1 MAHGQDRIPV
11 SIITGFLG
19 AGKSTLLNR
28 MLRDPGAKDIAVII
42 NEFGE
47 VGIDNLLVESSG
59 DSLVELSNGCLCCT
73 VRGEL
78 VDTLATMM
86 DAIQTGRAKPITR
99 VVIETTGLAD
109 PAPVMQSVM
118 GNPVIAQNF
127 ELEGVVTVVDAVN
140 GFATLDAH
148 PEAVKQVAV
157 ADRLILSK
165 QTLADA
171 GQLSALRARLASL
184 NPRAPLVDG
193 DDSSVSSLSMLA
205 NGLYDPST
213 KIADV
218 DRWLRDEIAAD
229 DHDHHHHGH
238 DHGHDGECDCG
249 HDHNRHDHHGHDH
262 HHDHVHGHHH
272 HHHDLNRH
280 GDDIRSFS
288 IVHERPIDP
297 MAIDMFIDLLRS
309 AHGEKLLRMKAVVRL
324 SDNPERP
331 LVLHGVQTIFHP
343 PQRLAQWP
351 EGSDRKTRMVL
362 ITKGLSEEFVAD
374 LFSAF
379 TGEPRLDRPDRAA
392 LEDNPLAVPGF
403 RL

>member
-1 MAHGQDRIPV
+1 MAIGQDRIPV

-28 MLRDPGAKDIAVII
+28 MLRDPAAKDIAVII

-47 VGIDNLLVESSG
+47 VGIDNLLVEASG
-59 DSLVELSNGCLCCT
+59 DSMIELSNGCLCCT

-78 VDTLATMM
+78 VDTLASMM

-140 GFATLDAH
+140 VLSTLGAH

-157 ADRLILSK
+157 ADRLIVSK

-184 NPRAPLVDG
+184 NPRAPVSDG
-193 DDSSVSSLSMLA
+193 DDASVSSLSMLA
-205 NGLYDPST
+205 NGLYDPSS

-229 DHDHHHHGH
+229 QHDHHHHDH
-238 DHGHDGECDCG
+238 DHDGGCDCG
-249 HDHNRHDHHGHDH
+249 HDHGDNHGHHHHAHDHGHDH
-262 HHDHVHGHHH
+262 HHH
-272 HHHDLNRH
+272 HHHDVSRH

-288 IVHERPIDP
+288 IVHDRPIDP
-297 MAIDMFIDLLRS
+297 MAIDMFVDLLRS
-309 AHGEKLLRMKAVVRL
+309 AHGEKLLRMKAVVKL

-331 LVLHGVQTIFHP
+331 LVLHGVQAIFHP
-343 PQRLAQWP
+343 PQRLPRWP
-351 EGSDRKTRMVL
+351 EGSDQKTRMVL
-362 ITKGLSEEFVAD
+362 ITKGLTEEFVAD
-374 LFSAF
+374 LFAAF

-403 RL
+403 RR

>member
-1 MAHGQDRIPV
+1 MAYGQDRIPV

-28 MLRDPGAKDIAVII
+28 MLRDPAAKDIAVII

-47 VGIDNLLVESSG
+47 VGIDNLLVEASG
-59 DSLVELSNGCLCCT
+59 DSMIELSNGCLCCT

-78 VDTLATMM
+78 VDTLASMM

-140 GFATLDAH
+140 GIATLDAH
-148 PEAVKQVAV
+148 QEAVKQVAV

-165 QTLADA
+165 QTLADPA
-171 GQLSALRARLASL
+171 QLSALRARLVAL
-184 NPRAPLVDG
+184 NPRAPVTDG
-193 DDSSVSSLSMLA
+193 DDVSASGLSILE
-205 NGLYDPST
+205 NGLYDPAT

-218 DRWLRDEIAAD
+218 DRWLRDEIAAES
-229 DHDHHHHGH
+229 HEHHHHGH
-238 DHGHDGECDCG
+238 DHEHGHDGACDCG
-249 HDHNRHDHHGHDH
+249 HGHHDHHAHDH
-262 HHDHVHGHHH
+262 GHGHHH
-272 HHHDLNRH
+272 HHHDVNRH
-280 GDDIRSFS
+280 GDNIRSFS
-288 IVHERPIDP
+288 IVHDRPIDP

-309 AHGEKLLRMKAVVRL
+309 AHGEKLLRMKAVVKL

-331 LVLHGVQTIFHP
+331 LVLHGVQAIFHP
-343 PQRLAQWP
+343 PQRLPRWP
-351 EGSDRKTRMVL
+351 EGSDQKTRMVL
-362 ITKGLSEEFVAD
+362 ITKGLSEAFVAD
-374 LFSAF
+374 LFAAF

-403 RL
+403 RR

>member
-1 MAHGQDRIPV
+1 LEQHMALGQDRIPV

-28 MLRDPGAKDIAVII
+28 MLRDPAAKDIAVII

-47 VGIDNLLVESSG
+47 VGIDNLLVEASG
-59 DSLVELSNGCLCCT
+59 DSMIELSNGCLCCT

-78 VDTLATMM
+78 VDTLASMI
-86 DAIQTGRAKPITR
+86 DAIQTGRTKPITR

-140 GFATLDAH
+140 GLATLNAH

-157 ADRLILSK
+157 ADRLIVSK

-184 NPRAPLVDG
+184 NPRAPVSDG
-193 DDSSVSSLSMLA
+193 DDASVSSLSMLA
-205 NGLYDPST
+205 NGLYDPSS

-229 DHDHHHHGH
+229 QHEHHYHDHDHDGGCDCGHDHGHDHDHHHHAH
-238 DHGHDGECDCG
+238 D
-249 HDHNRHDHHGHDH
+249 
-262 HHDHVHGHHH
+262 HGHHH
-272 HHHDLNRH
+272 HNDVNRH

-288 IVHERPIDP
+288 IVHDRPIDP
-297 MAIDMFIDLLRS
+297 MAIDMFVDLLRS
-309 AHGEKLLRMKAVVRL
+309 AHGEKLLRMKAVVKL

-331 LVLHGVQTIFHP
+331 LVLHGVQAIFHP
-343 PQRLAQWP
+343 PQRLPRWP
-351 EGSDRKTRMVL
+351 EGSDQKTRMVL
-362 ITKGLSEEFVAD
+362 ITKGLTEEFVAD
-374 LFSAF
+374 LFAAF

-403 RL
+403 SR